1 MDSLPQPLA
10 QVLER
15 DQQRINAMCQRDSG
29 KLAELL
35 ADDLIYIHASSAKDD
50 KASLLSAL
58 LSGAIM
64 YRAIEPSEI
73 EARDLGD
80 VILVVGKASITTA
93 AFGKRTQSSERFSAT
108 WVQQDGQWR
117 MQHWQSTKLPE

>member
-73 EARDLGD
+73 EARD